1 MRGNPDSNART
12 NDRTMIEIRE
22 VSHRYAGRDG
32 AYWALRNVSLAIE
45 TGTFVSLLGP
55 SGCGKTTLLRI
66 ANGLIHPSRG
76 EVAIDGKRV
85 TGPSA
90 DRAMVFQEF
99 NLLPWRTARSNVEMP
114 LEVLGVPA
122 RWRREISAQR
132 LGQVGLTKFAGF
144 YPHQLSGGM
153 KQRVGLARALAID
166 PSYLFMDE
174 PFGAL
179 DPQIREMMQIE
190 LMKLWDEDPRP
201 SAQAEKISVIA
212 GLDPAIH
219 LSRKM
224 DPRVK
229 PAGDA
234 VQSEFNRASRKTVL
248 FVTHSVDEA
257 VFLSDR
263 VIMMGTQPG
272 RVIADLKI
280 DLPRPRWIDDEA
292 LKRSPAFIAYRND
305 IWHMLKQQLNQT
317 SDTHAPIN
325 GT

>member
-1 MRGNPDSNART
+1 
-12 NDRTMIEIRE
+12 MIEIRE
-22 VSHRYAGRDG
+22 VSHRYAGRDRAG
-32 AYWALRNVSLAIE
+32 DYWALRNVSLAIE
-45 TGTFVSLLGP
+45 SGTFVSLLGP

-66 ANGLIHPSRG
+66 ADGLIRPARG
-76 EVAIDGKRV
+76 EVVIDGKRV
-85 TGPSA
+85 TAPSA

-99 NLLPWRTARSNVEMP
+99 NLLPWRSARRNVEMP
-114 LEVLGVPA
+114 LEVLGVGA
-122 RWRREISAQR
+122 RRRREISAQR
-132 LGQVGLTKFAGF
+132 LAQVGLDKFAGF

-190 LMKLWDEDPRP
+190 LMKLWDEDRNSPLVPAKAGTQSSREKSWIP
-201 SAQAEKISVIA
+201 ADAGMSGGSDDSQAGKAKAAE
-212 GLDPAIH
+212 
-219 LSRKM
+219 
-224 DPRVK
+224 
-229 PAGDA
+229 
-234 VQSEFNRASRKTVL
+234 RKTVL

-272 RVIADLKI
+272 RVIADLAI
-280 DLPRPRWIDDEA
+280 DLPRPRWVDDEA

-305 IWHMLKQQLNQT
+305 IWHMLKQQLNQA
-317 SDTHAPIN
+317 SEIPAPMS
-325 GT
+325 GA

>member
-1 MRGNPDSNART
+1 
-12 NDRTMIEIRE
+12 MIKIDN
-22 VSHRYAGRDG
+22 VSHRYANRDG
-32 AYWALRNVSLAIE
+32 SGEYWALRGVSLTIE

-66 ANGLIHPSRG
+66 ANGLIRPSQG
-76 EVAIDGKRV
+76 EVVIDGQRV

-99 NLLPWRTARSNVEMP
+99 NLLPWRTARRNVEMP
-114 LEVLGVPA
+114 LEVLGVA
-122 RWRREISAQR
+122 ASRRAEISAQR
-132 LGQVGLTKFAGF
+132 LGQVGLEKFAAF

-190 LMKLWDEDPRP
+190 LMKLWDQEGPLPDPPPQAGQGKERP
-201 SAQAEKISVIA
+201 
-212 GLDPAIH
+212 
-219 LSRKM
+219 
-224 DPRVK
+224 
-229 PAGDA
+229 
-234 VQSEFNRASRKTVL
+234 ASDRKTVL

-263 VIMMGTQPG
+263 VIMLGTQPG

-280 DLPRPRWIDDEA
+280 DLPRPRWADDEA

-305 IWHMLKQQLNQT
+305 IWHMLKQQLRQSSDAAASST
-317 SDTHAPIN
+317 SKA
-325 GT
+325 

>member
-1 MRGNPDSNART
+1 
-12 NDRTMIEIRE
+12 MIEVRE

-32 AYWALRNVSLAIE
+32 AGAYWALRDVSLSIE

-114 LEVLGVPA
+114 LEVLGMGA
-122 RWRREISAQR
+122 RRRREISAQR
-132 LGQVGLTKFAGF
+132 LGQVGLEKFAGF

-166 PSYLFMDE
+166 PSYLFIDE

-190 LMKLWDEDPRP
+190 LMKLWDLDRP
-201 SAQAEKISVIA
+201 GVATGGTGKAAE
-212 GLDPAIH
+212 
-219 LSRKM
+219 
-224 DPRVK
+224 
-229 PAGDA
+229 
-234 VQSEFNRASRKTVL
+234 RKTVL

-263 VIMMGTQPG
+263 VVMMGTQPG

-280 DLPRPRWIDDEA
+280 DLSRPRWVDDEA

-305 IWHMLKQQLNQT
+305 IWHMLKQQLAAFGP
-317 SDTHAPIN
+317 SVA
-325 GT
+325 

>member
-1 MRGNPDSNART
+1 
-12 NDRTMIEIRE
+12 MIEIRE

-32 AYWALRNVSLAIE
+32 AGAYWALRNVSLSIE
-45 TGTFVSLLGP
+45 SGTFVSLLGP

-76 EVAIDGKRV
+76 EVLIDGKRV

-90 DRAMVFQEF
+90 DRAMLFQEF

-114 LEVLGVPA
+114 LEVLGVGTA
-122 RWRREISAQR
+122 RRREISAQR
-132 LGQVGLTKFAGF
+132 LAQVGLEKFAGY

-190 LMKLWDEDPRP
+190 LMKLWDLDRP
-201 SAQAEKISVIA
+201 GGA
-212 GLDPAIH
+212 
-219 LSRKM
+219 
-224 DPRVK
+224 
-229 PAGDA
+229 PAGTGKVA
-234 VQSEFNRASRKTVL
+234 ERKSVL

-263 VIMMGTQPG
+263 VVMMGTQPG

-280 DLPRPRWIDDEA
+280 DLPRPRWTDDEA
-292 LKRSPAFIAYRND
+292 LKRSP
-305 IWHMLKQQLNQT
+305 
-317 SDTHAPIN
+317 
-325 GT
+325 

>member
-1 MRGNPDSNART
+1 
-12 NDRTMIEIRE
+12 MIEIRE

-32 AYWALRNVSLAIE
+32 AGEYWALRNVSLAIE

-66 ANGLIHPSRG
+66 ANGLIRPTRG

-99 NLLPWRTARSNVEMP
+99 NLLPWRTARRNVEMP
-114 LEVLGVPA
+114 LEVLGMAA
-122 RWRREISAQR
+122 RRRHEISAQR

-190 LMKLWDEDPRP
+190 LMKIWDEDPVP
-201 SAQAEKISVIA
+201 P
-212 GLDPAIH
+212 LDPA
-219 LSRKM
+219 
-224 DPRVK
+224 D
-229 PAGDA
+229 AGMSGGGKTA
-234 VQSEFNRASRKTVL
+234 TRKTVL

-263 VIMMGTQPG
+263 VVMMGTQPG
-272 RVIADLKI
+272 RVIADLAI
-280 DLPRPRWIDDEA
+280 DLPRPRWVDDEA

-305 IWHMLKQQLNQT
+305 IWHMLKQQLNQASET
-317 SDTHAPIN
+317 SAPMSS
-325 GT
+325 T

>member
-1 MRGNPDSNART
+1 
-12 NDRTMIEIRE
+12 MIEIRE

-32 AYWALRNVSLAIE
+32 AGAYWALRGVSLSIE
-45 TGTFVSLLGP
+45 SGTFVSLLGP

-66 ANGLIHPSRG
+66 ANGLIHPARG

-114 LEVLGVPA
+114 LEVLGVAAA
-122 RWRREISAQR
+122 RRHEISAQR
-132 LGQVGLTKFAGF
+132 LSQVGLEKFAGF

-190 LMKLWDEDPRP
+190 LMKLWDLDRP
-201 SAQAEKISVIA
+201 GAA
-212 GLDPAIH
+212 
-219 LSRKM
+219 
-224 DPRVK
+224 
-229 PAGDA
+229 PAGTGKTA
-234 VQSEFNRASRKTVL
+234 ERKTVL

-263 VIMMGTQPG
+263 VVMMGTQPG
-272 RVIADLKI
+272 RVIADLAI
-280 DLPRPRWIDDEA
+280 DLPRPRWVDEEA

-317 SDTHAPIN
+317 SDSHAPIS

>member
-1 MRGNPDSNART
+1 
-12 NDRTMIEIRE
+12 MIEIRD
-22 VSHRYAGRDG
+22 VSHRYAARDG
-32 AYWALRNVSLAIE
+32 SGEYWALRGISLTIE

-66 ANGLIHPSRG
+66 ANGLIRPTRG
-76 EVAIDGKRV
+76 EVLIDGKRV

-99 NLLPWRTARSNVEMP
+99 NLLPWRSARRNVEMP
-114 LEVLGVPA
+114 LEVLGVASA
-122 RWRREISAQR
+122 RRREISAAR
-132 LGQVGLTKFAGF
+132 LEQVGLAKFAGF

-190 LMKLWDEDPRP
+190 LMKLWDVDGAGPG
-201 SAQAEKISVIA
+201 VIA

-219 LSRKM
+219 LSKM

-234 VQSEFNRASRKTVL
+234 VLVEAGRSNRKTVL

-263 VIMMGTQPG
+263 VIMLGTQPG
-272 RVIADLKI
+272 RLIAGLAI
-280 DLPRPRWIDDEA
+280 DLPRPRWIDEEA
-292 LKRSPAFIAYRND
+292 LKRSAAFIAYRND
-305 IWHMLKQQLNQT
+305 IWHMLKQQLATVGPNI
-317 SDTHAPIN
+317 A
-325 GT
+325 

>member
-1 MRGNPDSNART
+1 
-12 NDRTMIEIRE
+12 MIEIRE

-122 RWRREISAQR
+122 RRRREISAQR
-132 LGQVGLTKFAGF
+132 LDQVGLTKFAGF

-190 LMKLWDEDPRP
+190 LMKLWDDGPQP
-201 SAQAEKISVIA
+201 SVQAEKISVIA

-219 LSRKM
+219 PSRKM
-224 DPRVK
+224 DPQVK
-229 PAGDA
+229 LAGDA
-234 VQSEFNRASRKTVL
+234 VQSESNRASRKTVL

-263 VIMMGTQPG
+263 VVVMGTQPG

-280 DLPRPRWIDDEA
+280 DLPRPRWVDDEA
-292 LKRSPAFIAYRND
+292 LKRSSAFIAYRND

-317 SDTHAPIN
+317 SDSHAPMS

>member
-1 MRGNPDSNART
+1 
-12 NDRTMIEIRE
+12 MIEIRE

-32 AYWALRNVSLAIE
+32 AGGYWALRDVSLAIE
-45 TGTFVSLLGP
+45 SGTFVSLLGP

-99 NLLPWRTARSNVEMP
+99 NLLPWRTARRNVEMP
-114 LEVLGVPA
+114 LEVLGVGA
-122 RWRREISAQR
+122 RRRHEISAQR
-132 LGQVGLTKFAGF
+132 LSQVGLEKFAGF

-166 PSYLFMDE
+166 PSTLFMDE

-190 LMKLWDEDPRP
+190 LMKLWDLDRP
-201 SAQAEKISVIA
+201 SVAPAVSAPTGTAE
-212 GLDPAIH
+212 
-219 LSRKM
+219 
-224 DPRVK
+224 
-229 PAGDA
+229 
-234 VQSEFNRASRKTVL
+234 RKTVL

-263 VIMMGTQPG
+263 VVVMGTQPG
-272 RVIADLKI
+272 RVIADLAI

-305 IWHMLKQQLNQT
+305 IWHMLKQQLSQASGT
-317 SDTHAPIN
+317 PAPMS

>member
-1 MRGNPDSNART
+1 
-12 NDRTMIEIRE
+12 MIEIRDI
-22 VSHRYAGRDG
+22 SHRYAGRDG
-32 AYWALRNVSLAIE
+32 AGGYWALRGVSLSIE

-66 ANGLIHPSRG
+66 ANGLIAPARG
-76 EVAIDGKRV
+76 EVFIDGKRV

-99 NLLPWRTARSNVEMP
+99 NLLPWRSARRNVEMP
-114 LEVLGVPA
+114 LEVLGLGA
-122 RWRREISAQR
+122 QQRHEISARR
-132 LGQVGLTKFAGF
+132 LKQVGLEKFASF

-190 LMKLWDEDPRP
+190 LMKLWDEDRIP
-201 SAQAEKISVIA
+201 AA
-212 GLDPAIH
+212 GKA
-219 LSRKM
+219 
-224 DPRVK
+224 
-229 PAGDA
+229 AT
-234 VQSEFNRASRKTVL
+234 RKTVL

-280 DLPRPRWIDDEA
+280 DLPRPRWTDDEA

-305 IWHMLKQQLNQT
+305 IWHMLKQQLKQS
-317 SDTHAPIN
+317 SDTPVPTS

>member
-1 MRGNPDSNART
+1 MHGNPDS
-12 NDRTMIEIRE
+12 DPTMIEIRE

-32 AYWALRNVSLAIE
+32 ASAYWALRGVSLSIVS
-45 TGTFVSLLGP
+45 GTFVSLLGP

-66 ANGLIHPSRG
+66 ANGLIHPTRG

-99 NLLPWRTARSNVEMP
+99 NLLPWRTARRNVEMP

-122 RWRREISAQR
+122 PRRHEISAQK
-132 LGQVGLTKFAGF
+132 LDQVGLTKFAGF

-190 LMKLWDEDPRP
+190 LMKLWDDGSLLPGP
-201 SAQAEKISVIA
+201 PPQAGEGVA
-212 GLDPAIH
+212 TH
-219 LSRKM
+219 
-224 DPRVK
+224 
-229 PAGDA
+229 
-234 VQSEFNRASRKTVL
+234 RKTVL

-263 VIMMGTQPG
+263 VVVMGTQPG
-272 RVIADLKI
+272 RVIADLAI
-280 DLPRPRWIDDEA
+280 DLPRPRWVDDEA

-305 IWHMLKQQLNQT
+305 IWHMLKRQLSQA
-317 SDTHAPIN
+317 SDTSAPVS

>member
-1 MRGNPDSNART
+1 
-12 NDRTMIEIRE
+12 MIEIHD

-32 AYWALRNVSLAIE
+32 AGAYWALRGVSLAIE

-66 ANGLIHPSRG
+66 ANGLIRASRG

-99 NLLPWRTARSNVEMP
+99 NLLPWRSARRNIEMP

-122 RWRREISAQR
+122 ARRREISAQR
-132 LGQVGLTKFAGF
+132 LAQVGLAKFAGY

-190 LMKLWDEDPRP
+190 LMKLWDDGK
-201 SAQAEKISVIA
+201 A
-212 GLDPAIH
+212 
-219 LSRKM
+219 
-224 DPRVK
+224 
-229 PAGDA
+229 
-234 VQSEFNRASRKTVL
+234 ASRKTVL

-263 VIMMGTQPG
+263 VIVMGTQPG
-272 RVIADLKI
+272 RVIADLAI
-280 DLPRPRWIDDEA
+280 DLPRPRWADDEA
-292 LKRSPAFIAYRND
+292 LKRSGAFIAYRND
-305 IWHMLKQQLNQT
+305 IWHMLKQQLSQA
-317 SDTHAPIN
+317 SDTFAPMS
-325 GT
+325 GA

>member
-1 MRGNPDSNART
+1 
-12 NDRTMIEIRE
+12 MIEIRE

-32 AYWALRNVSLAIE
+32 AGAYWALRGVSFTIE
-45 TGTFVSLLGP
+45 SGTFVSLLGP

-76 EVAIDGKRV
+76 EVWIDGKRV

-99 NLLPWRTARSNVEMP
+99 NLLPWRTARRNVEMP
-114 LEVLGVPA
+114 LEVLGVGA
-122 RWRREISAQR
+122 QQRREISAQR
-132 LGQVGLTKFAGF
+132 QDQVGLTKFAGF

-190 LMKLWDEDPRP
+190 LMKLWDEDPQP
-201 SAQAEKISVIA
+201 SGQAGEIGVIA
-212 GLDPAIH
+212 GLDPATH
-219 LSRKM
+219 LSRQM

-234 VQSEFNRASRKTVL
+234 VSGESNRVSRKTVL
-248 FVTHSVDEA
+248 FVTQSV
-257 VFLSDR
+257 V
-263 VIMMGTQPG
+263 
-272 RVIADLKI
+272 
-280 DLPRPRWIDDEA
+280 
-292 LKRSPAFIAYRND
+292 
-305 IWHMLKQQLNQT
+305 
-317 SDTHAPIN
+317 
-325 GT
+325 

>member
-1 MRGNPDSNART
+1 
-12 NDRTMIEIRE
+12 MIEIRE
-22 VSHRYAGRDG
+22 ISHRYTGRDGAG
-32 AYWALRNVSLAIE
+32 AYWALRNVSLSIE

-66 ANGLIHPSRG
+66 ANGLIHPSHG

-85 TGPSA
+85 TGPAA

-99 NLLPWRTARSNVEMP
+99 NLLPWRTARRNVEMP
-114 LEVLGVPA
+114 LEVLGVAAP
-122 RWRREISAQR
+122 RRHEISAQR
-132 LGQVGLTKFAGF
+132 LDQVGLTKFAGY

-190 LMKLWDEDPRP
+190 LMKLWDLDRP
-201 SAQAEKISVIA
+201 GVTAAA
-212 GLDPAIH
+212 PA
-219 LSRKM
+219 
-224 DPRVK
+224 
-229 PAGDA
+229 PAGK
-234 VQSEFNRASRKTVL
+234 VVERKTVL

-263 VIMMGTQPG
+263 VVMMGTQPG

-280 DLPRPRWIDDEA
+280 DLPRPRWVDDEA

-305 IWHMLKQQLNQT
+305 IWHMLKQQLT
-317 SDTHAPIN
+317 PTIA
-325 GT
+325 